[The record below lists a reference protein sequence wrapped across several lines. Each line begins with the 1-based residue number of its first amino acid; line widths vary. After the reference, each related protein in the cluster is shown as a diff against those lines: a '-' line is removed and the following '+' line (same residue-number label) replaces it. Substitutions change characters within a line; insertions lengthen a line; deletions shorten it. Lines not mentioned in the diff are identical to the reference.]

1 MTADERVQR
10 LTEGIAR
17 LERRLRR
24 TKRLERGLRMCAV
37 LLLLAGL
44 AAAGAPRKPEALR
57 LRGLVILDR
66 QGEPALVAGDDGD
79 AGIGLI
85 REEKDLS
92 ILMAV
97 FEDEA
102 SLNVTAQADMAPDSG
117 IVLKTDEFG
126 SVLLLYDSV
135 DWCNERAALA
145 AMMREPRYPAIDDDR
160 MPDAARTDDGAKGV
174 SRPGAGLALADMY
187 TDLRISL
194 GTDKRGATLT
204 LYDEDDE
211 RLFRAPKGKP

>member
-1 MTADERVQR
+1 MTTDDRVQR
-10 LTEGIAR
+10 LTDGIGR

-24 TKRLERGLRMCAV
+24 AKRTERALVALAGLG
-37 LLLLAGL
+37 LLAGL

-66 QGEPALVAGDDGD
+66 QGKPALVAGDDGD

-85 REEKDLS
+85 REEKDTS

-117 IVLKTDEFG
+117 IVLKTDESG
-126 SVLLLYDSV
+126 SVLLVYDSV

-145 AMMREPRYPAIDDDR
+145 ATMREPKYPAIEEIS
-160 MPDAARTDDGAKGV
+160 MPSAVETDDVAKGV
-174 SRPGAGLALADMY
+174 SHPGAGLALANVH

-204 LYDEDDE
+204 LYDDEDE
-211 RLFRAPKGKP
+211 RLFRAPGGKK